1 MGSNISID
9 RYTLEISHVI
19 NPDYMYTCCLIEN
32 PHNIYTDSPGY
43 YIFKEKNKDSPRWLL
58 YQGVIKSLLFKTEQL
73 FLNPHIEMDVD
84 SLEEQ
89 SIWFENYYKLVQYV
103 NNDISN
109 DQLSQKV
116 INYNKDSIIDTS
128 YLTNVNE

>member
-1 MGSNISID
+1 
-9 RYTLEISHVI
+9 
-19 NPDYMYTCCLIEN
+19 
-32 PHNIYTDSPGY
+32 
-43 YIFKEKNKDSPRWLL
+43 
-58 YQGVIKSLLFKTEQL
+58 
-73 FLNPHIEMDVD
+73 MDVD

-116 INYNKDSIIDTS
+116 IRYNKDSIIDTS